1 MTSKTAAK
9 TESATALEVT
19 EDMRDAANEKRF
31 DDSLLRSLD
40 TVEQVEAFLAAND
53 IEVESLDDYGSGFAV
68 LDNKDSL
75 IGKKFVCIGW
85 QFRMSK
91 QFGNA
96 FVVAF
101 IMTEDGDRHILVDGS
116 TGINKQLREITDDR
130 ISRGRPNAQQGLAV
144 PRGLKRSDYTTE
156 ITVNG
161 KTSEIEAT
169 TYYLA

>member
-9 TESATALEVT
+9 TSASDVMEVT

-31 DDSLLRSLD
+31 DDSLLRALD
-40 TVEQVEAFLAAND
+40 SVEAVEAFLAAND
-53 IEVESLDDYGSGFAV
+53 IAVESLDDYGSGFAV

-75 IGKKFVCIGW
+75 IGKRFIVIGW
-85 QFRMSK
+85 QFRQSK
-91 QFGNA
+91 QYGNP

-101 IMTEDGDRHILVDGS
+101 CMTDDGDRFIVVDGS

-156 ITVNG
+156 VTVNG